1 VQGMTRYTS
10 WISVRWRTTKLS
22 SQCSSP
28 PKTLTISGHPR
39 AFNKLRVVHLMF
51 LTVFSPELL
60 RVTIVCLIS
69 LLCSYDEPKL
79 NRFRLIF
86 MRIKRHNTWNSIGI
100 VSNPMRILISLT
112 APRGVMAQSSNTP
125 AN

>member
-1 VQGMTRYTS
+1 
-10 WISVRWRTTKLS
+10 
-22 SQCSSP
+22 
-28 PKTLTISGHPR
+28 
-39 AFNKLRVVHLMF
+39 MF

-60 RVTIVCLIS
+60 RVPIVCLIS
-69 LLCSYDEPKL
+69 LLRSYDEPKL
-79 NRFRLIF
+79 NRARLIF